1 VTVTIAA
8 TPKGE
13 RRRQALVEAAAD
25 LILEEGIGA
34 VRHRAVATR
43 AGLPLA
49 STTYYFDS
57 LEHLVLCAMQH
68 NGARDVEMMRAR
80 VRDVPACPRSLEKT
94 ADLVLDLLVGK
105 AVSDDDRDRLVARVE
120 GCVATVRHPELR
132 EAQVGI
138 REQVDEVL
146 TDLLERCGRAVR
158 VPQLHTLAV
167 VVDGAVLCGLGDLDP
182 DPRALARTI
191 LLDVMHTVAP
201 PAEP

>member
-1 VTVTIAA
+1 MIL
-8 TPKGE
+8 PE
-13 RRRQALVEAAAD
+13 LAD
-25 LILEEGIGA
+25 PLQSLGGIRSGA
-34 VRHRAVATR
+34 EIYVI
-43 AGLPLA
+43 G
-49 STTYYFDS
+49 
-57 LEHLVLCAMQH
+57 
-68 NGARDVEMMRAR
+68 
-80 VRDVPACPRSLEKT
+80 
-94 ADLVLDLLVGK
+94 
-105 AVSDDDRDRLVARVE
+105 DRLVARVE

-158 VPQLHTLAV
+158 VPQLHTLVV